1 MCFVRVAAIKNKNWY
16 GCVGRKALVNFLWQ
30 YKSFKGYRKQFGCP
44 SEKQDIELLYDLAI

>member
-30 YKSFKGYRKQFGCP
+30 YKSLKGYRKQFGCP